1 MAEKLAQKL
10 GSETIGGGHSR
21 DYVEKKIRD
30 NKNEV
35 YLLISFLTLPD
46 TNNLIVNINLQKIL
60 GNCENKPDGA

>member
-1 MAEKLAQKL
+1 LIRDVAEKLAQKL

-35 YLLISFLTLPD
+35 Y
-46 TNNLIVNINLQKIL
+46 
-60 GNCENKPDGA
+60 